1 MSLRRE
7 RRGAAESCGLNPSL
21 VAVVALLVCQGCA
34 APQSRYAATV
44 KEVDARE
51 VANCALLSTVLGRS
65 LMVGVGS
72 IGVTNAINDAK
83 DNAAGLG
90 ANRIVVVSTDSGNAY
105 TPGTATVKA
114 YKCN

>member
-1 MSLRRE
+1 MSLRCVLRD
-7 RRGAAESCGLNPSL
+7 AARPGESIRCLA
-21 VAVVALLVCQGCA
+21 AVVLLLICQGCA

-44 KEVDARE
+44 KEVDASQVE
-51 VANCALLSTVLGRS
+51 KCTLLSTVLGRS
-65 LMVGVGS
+65 LMVGVGA

-90 ANRIVVVSTDSGNAY
+90 ANRIVIVSTDSGNAY